1 MPSISVAAPATP
13 SGRWPNGRRS
23 VLRDGTFIEPRTGER
38 LRRHFSLNDNGAISS
53 SSESSP
59 ERFHS
64 FDTAESIREHLDT
77 AVHNVRQSL
86 VCVRDWARSAE
97 GRSVLCCSLAYVLG
111 SLATYWAPLSSTL
124 GKRDGKHVVAT
135 ITVYFHPARTVG
147 SMVEAI
153 IIAILA
159 IAYSALI
166 GTLAMCVSVV
176 LAGQMDLVWLSHFIN
191 VTVFI
196 GGALGF
202 VGWVKQKMNQPLVNV
217 ASTLASITIISIV
230 TKEDAIQG
238 GDFDFVKVEQ
248 TLKIL
253 VMGIC
258 FSAGVSLLVWRRSAR
273 QELREAMSTTSIFL
287 GDMIA
292 AVTRG
297 FISGSEEELRAEGY
311 GDLISRYNAHNSK
324 MLKAARESKFEHYI
338 LGQEKEYKLEKNVI
352 KSMER
357 LAQSIGGLRSASNT
371 QYSLLSEPI
380 ESFPSPVLVRRG
392 FMSPVMSFS
401 PASVPPN
408 LGPIEENLE
417 LGGKSRRASEDFE
430 RDPLA
435 HQPGFRTPSEI
446 FEMFISML
454 GPSMKSL
461 AFTLSEILKEPPFQK
476 SPTPHEVN
484 LQESFK
490 NSLRDALA
498 LYNNARGQ
506 ALRELYLSIQMAG
519 KRSEKIQADIEEVA
533 AACGHF
539 SFSLQ
544 AVADEIGAYLDT
556 IDDIKFHNQQGT
568 RSWGWLMFWR
578 YLPSFRTQYIRLDDD
593 DETAA
598 FLNQDPASTT
608 REVNPIR
615 RSALPRG
622 IPESMQRN
630 RDLYSWD
637 AAPDASRY
645 MRKFSAWALA
655 VLRKLGREDIRF
667 GLKIG
672 IGASLWGMLAFLPST
687 RPTYNHW
694 RGEWGLLSYMIVVAM
709 TVGASNATSFSRFLG
724 TVIGASL
731 ACLGWVISGGNG
743 LVLVAFGWMVSV
755 YNFYLLL
762 VVKNGPL
769 GRITLLA
776 WNVIVLYAY
785 SLSQDD
791 DDNGDDD
798 VDDGMN
804 PLIFE
809 IAYHR
814 ALSVSLGILWGMIVC
829 RLIWPASGRR
839 KFKEGM
845 AVLYLQLGLIWKR
858 GPLGHLLQHDRP
870 MSFIKTGEQDAL
882 QRYVFKLETLRTA
895 AVNEFE
901 LRGPFPSKPYSRM
914 LLATD
919 RIIDAFYAMS
929 QITQKRNLL
938 SPGEKAILEHTVKER
953 AIMCDR
959 ICHVFHVIASSIM
972 LEYPIADATPDIEG
986 LKDRLLSKIHGFRK
1000 AQIANGAPGAG
1011 VGVGFVA
1018 EEKDYGLI
1026 YAYILIT
1033 SQVAAELKAVRR
1045 EVDELFGVLSQ
1056 DALLLS

>member
-1 MPSISVAAPATP
+1 MPSLSSATSPSV
-13 SGRWPNGRRS
+13 SSGGRWPSSRRGA
-23 VLRDGTFIEPRTGER
+23 LRDGTFIDPRTGER

-53 SSESSP
+53 SSDSSP

-64 FDTAESIREHLDT
+64 FETAETLREHVDTAF
-77 AVHNVRQSL
+77 HNAKQSL
-86 VCVRDWARSAE
+86 MFARDWACSSE

-135 ITVYFHPARTVG
+135 ITVYFHPARTIG

-159 IAYSALI
+159 IAYAALI

-273 QELREAMSTTSIFL
+273 KELREAMCTTSIFL

-311 GDLISRYNAHNSK
+311 GDLISRYNSHNSK
-324 MLKAARESKFEHYI
+324 MIKAARESKFEHYI
-338 LGQEKEYKLEKNVI
+338 LGQEKEYQLEKNVI

-371 QYSLLSEPI
+371 QYSLLSEPV
-380 ESFPSPVLVRRG
+380 SNFPSPVLVRRG

-401 PASVPPN
+401 PASVPHN

-417 LGGKSRRASEDFE
+417 LGSKSRRASEELD
-430 RDPLA
+430 RDPLSQ
-435 HQPGFRTPSEI
+435 QPGFRTPSEI

-461 AFTLSEILKEPPFQK
+461 AFTLSEILKEPPFRDT
-476 SPTPHEVN
+476 PTLHDAN

-533 AACGHF
+533 ASCGHF

-556 IDDIKFHNQQGT
+556 VDDIKFHNQQGS
-568 RSWGWLMFWR
+568 RSWSWLMFWR
-578 YLPSFRTQYIRLDDD
+578 YLPSFKSQRIQLDD

-598 FLNQDPASTT
+598 FLNQDFNSSTA

-615 RSALPRG
+615 RSAMPRG

-637 AAPDASRY
+637 AAPDASQY
-645 MRKFSAWALA
+645 MRKISAWVLA

-731 ACLGWVISGGNG
+731 ACLGWVISQGNG
-743 LVLVAFGWMVSV
+743 FVLIVFGWLVSV

-858 GPLGHLLQHDRP
+858 GPLGHLLHEDKP
-870 MSFIKTGEQDAL
+870 VSYIKSGEQDAL

-895 AVNEFE
+895 AINEFE

-938 SPGEKAILEHTVKER
+938 SPGEKAILEDTIKER

-1000 AQIANGAPGAG
+1000 TQIAKGAHGA
-1011 VGVGFVA
+1011 GVGFVA
-1018 EEKDYGLI
+1018 EEKDYALI

-1056 DALLLS
+1056 DALLLT